1 MVSSIGKRNDMASN
15 PHQHNQL
22 LTLFA
27 AYAKRLDKLYDDFVT
42 RLIATLPLSEDEV
55 WQKLADNP
63 LFLFDDLPYLKARLQ
78 HIFDDYV
85 NKQVL
90 CYKAGITDG
99 VALAFS
105 QDKINLGKY
114 TILQDEAIKAAR
126 NAAVTSFIANRM
138 SRKEGLSLSD
148 KVWNYSQLGKSEVEM
163 GISNVIK
170 DGLKAG
176 TSAEELGRK
185 VRQYLNNPTM
195 MYRRYWVTVAT
206 AGGGKKKVA
215 RWYRRHID
223 EKTGKVTFKDEPL
236 ERVGTGVYRSARMN
250 GYRLMRTEINMS
262 YHKANASRWA
272 NEPFV
277 YGIRIW
283 KSPEHPK
290 PDICDDLEGY
300 YPKQFVFSGWHPA
313 CYLPGTKVLTKQGWK
328 LLQDVEYF
336 DRVLSLNPATREI
349 EYVGVTA
356 RQAYWYNGEVEHFF
370 NRSLDCEVTA
380 DHRMVYLNKSDGKI
394 KYTTAKNY
402 RKGNGAIYR
411 GCEYGGADKPFA
423 TIGNEVITFDLFC
436 EFMGYW
442 LADGSLRHDAE
453 VVVSQMENQPPFAT
467 IRKCLEKMGHRVYY
481 SRGNLSFRDKALCA
495 YLQQFG
501 KSNTKYVPDE
511 IMCASKRQIKIFL
524 DAFVKCDGHEKQPH
538 PFIGSHGNIF
548 IPKSKER
555 TYFTTSPRMCGNLC
569 ELLLKIGHRPSIGVR
584 PPSTVQ
590 KKDGSIIKGNYDC
603 YTISECHAQTATVF
617 DKESYHYDGMVY
629 DLTLAKNHIMYVQY
643 NDTCFWGSNC
653 LCASAPLTLYGDEK
667 RDFYRRLMKGEDM
680 SNFHSVHEITEKNMN
695 PKWKHYIETQHD
707 AILKAGERGKLAYH
721 LRDNQQYWI
730 NQFSK
735 EEQKKMGLLI
745 DPKERIKQIAD
756 ARHAARTPK
765 QAKALT
771 DWWHEHKRKDEIKRI
786 AEARHAR
793 RNDEEVLAIL
803 NVRRNAKT
811 IAQTYK
817 DYRINAD
824 GFNAA
829 VKAFD
834 WARAKKEYDLLAP
847 RLAFEKSIT
856 PDILVDSVMRKKYGD
871 AAVEALYKNTARTMS
886 KYDGLDIKGKI
897 DKYTFE
903 ANWVR
908 QHRSFATVQE
918 VAAFYER
925 EVERLKAIKDFEDVK
940 KQALAFDRQ
949 LTKLKLKPILN
960 GTEQYW
966 DKEVVDKA
974 LKKYD
979 PFKDKLRR
987 LQAVDDFITSVK
999 PKSNVIK
1006 QLWDGIEYAITKNG
1020 LQADIEDT
1028 LTKLESKIAKLKK
1041 KAFGKTV
1048 TLDDL
1053 SKALGTDMPK
1063 TLENLQSLIDSRL
1076 ASASLTADEQT
1087 EFAKKLRTLF
1097 ANSDYCMNVP
1107 RIDRNGDDVIEKI
1120 FNSYFKNQIE
1130 TGTGKGMVDVSSR
1143 KRASQVLFGTDT
1155 TTAQAIDYEKYG
1167 FLADK
1172 DILKQ
1177 AKSGIAGQYWSRGDG
1192 IQVRFKKDKVI
1203 ATFTLEDSLGSGRI
1217 PSLCT
1222 DPKITSGSNYQA
1234 KSIIADK
1241 QITSAIQ
1248 ATHDWASSYIELQY
1262 HGQLTLD
1269 CIESVYIPKDVVGKI
1284 ATTTQ
1289 ELIAKSGAKIY
1300 SEDGGKLIEMIWS
1313 ADDGK
1318 LVNAA
1323 SLSK

>member
-1 MVSSIGKRNDMASN
+1 MASN
-15 PHQHNQL
+15 VNQHNQL
-22 LTLFA
+22 LQLFA
-27 AYAKRLDKLYDDFVT
+27 AYAKRLDKLYDDFVN
-42 RLIATLPLSEDEV
+42 RLIASLPYSEDEEWKRFAV
-55 WQKLADNP
+55 DP
-63 LFLFDDLPYLKARLQ
+63 LFRFDQLPYMSARLQ

-126 NAAVTSFIANRM
+126 NAAVASFIANRM

-163 GISNVIK
+163 GISNVLK

-195 MYRRYWVTVAT
+195 MYRRYWVTVADH
-206 AGGGKKKVA
+206 AGNKKKVA
-215 RWYRRHID
+215 RWYRCHID
-223 EKTGKVTFKDEPL
+223 EKTGKVTFSDEPL
-236 ERVGTGVYRSARMN
+236 EKVGMGVYRSARMN

-277 YGIRIW
+277 RGIRVW
-283 KSPEHPK
+283 KSPEHPR
-290 PDICDDLEGY
+290 PDICDELEGY
-300 YPKQFVFSGWHPA
+300 YPKDFVFEGWHPA
-313 CYLPGTKVLTKQGWK
+313 CYADGTKVLTARGW
-328 LLQDVEYF
+328 LPIQNVTYYDEVC
-336 DRVLSLNPATREI
+336 SLNPKTLNI
-349 EYVGVTA
+349 EYVRITDK
-356 RQAYWYNGEVEHFF
+356 QAYKKNCALLHFKGNGV
-370 NRSLDCEVTA
+370 DCLVTE
-380 DHRMVYLNKSDGKI
+380 DHRMVYVDKSGKI
-394 KYTTAKNY
+394 RYLKAC
-402 RKGNGAIYR
+402 RFRRSKGSFILSM
-411 GCEYGGADKPFA
+411 YGL
-423 TIGNEVITFDLFC
+423 N
-436 EFMGYW
+436 
-442 LADGSLRHDAE
+442 
-453 VVVSQMENQPPFAT
+453 
-467 IRKCLEKMGHRVYY
+467 
-481 SRGNLSFRDKALCA
+481 ALC
-495 YLQQFG
+495 G
-501 KSNTKYVPDE
+501 KFKVVPE
-511 IMCASKRQIKIFL
+511 F
-524 DAFVKCDGHEKQPH
+524 
-538 PFIGSHGNIF
+538 
-548 IPKSKER
+548 
-555 TYFTTSPRMCGNLC
+555 
-569 ELLLKIGHRPSIGVR
+569 
-584 PPSTVQ
+584 
-590 KKDGSIIKGNYDC
+590 
-603 YTISECHAQTATVF
+603 
-617 DKESYHYDGMVY
+617 YDGMVY
-629 DLTLAKNHIMYVQY
+629 DLTLKKNHIMYVQY
-643 NDTCFWGSNC
+643 NGTNFWGSNC
-653 LCASAPLTLYGDEK
+653 MCASAPLTLYGDEK

-680 SNFHSVHEITEKNMN
+680 SNFHSKEEITEENMN
-695 PKWKHYIETQHD
+695 PNWKRYIETNHD
-707 AILKAGERGKLAYH
+707 AIKRAASRGKLAYF
-721 LRDNQQYWI
+721 LRDNKQFWI
-730 NQFSK
+730 NSFTK
-735 EEQKKMGLLI
+735 AEQREMGLLKSI
-745 DPKERIKQIAD
+745 KEIAD
-756 ARHAARTPK
+756 ARHAARTPE
-765 QAKALT
+765 QVKALT
-771 DWWHEHKRKDEIKRI
+771 DWWHEHKRKDEINRI
-786 AEARHAR
+786 AETRHAK

-803 NVRRNAKT
+803 NVRRNHKT

-817 DYRINAD
+817 DYHINAD
-824 GFNAA
+824 AFNAA
-829 VKAFD
+829 VKKID
-834 WARAKKEYDLLAP
+834 WIRAKKEYDLLAP
-847 RLAFEKSIT
+847 RLTFEKSIT
-856 PDILVDSVMRKKYGD
+856 PDILVDSVMRKKYGH

-886 KYDGLDIKGKI
+886 KYDRLDINGKI
-897 DKYTFE
+897 AKYTFE

-908 QHRSFATVQE
+908 THRSFATVQE

-925 EVERLKAIKDFEDVK
+925 EVERLKAIKEFEDVK
-940 KQALAFDRQ
+940 KQALTFDRQ

-979 PFKDKLRR
+979 PFKDELKR
-987 LQAVDDFITSVK
+987 LQAVEDFIASAK
-999 PKSNVIK
+999 PRSNVIK
-1006 QLWDGIEYAITKNG
+1006 QLWDGIEYALTKNG

-1028 LTKLESKIAKLKK
+1028 LTKLESKIEKLKK

-1053 SKALGTDMPK
+1053 SKALGSNMPK
-1063 TLENLQSLIDSRL
+1063 TLGNLQSLIDGKL
-1076 ASASLTADEQT
+1076 ASASLTADEQA

-1107 RIDRNGDDVIEKI
+1107 RIDRNGDNVIEKI

-1130 TGTGKGMVDVSSR
+1130 TGTGKGMVNVSSR
-1143 KRASQVLFGTDT
+1143 KRASKTLFGTNIS
-1155 TTAQAIDYEKYG
+1155 TARAIDYEKYG

-1222 DPKITSGSNYQA
+1222 DPKITSCASYKA

-1262 HGQLTLD
+1262 HGKLTLD
-1269 CIESVYIPKDVVGKI
+1269 CIESVYIPKGVVGKI
-1284 ATTTQ
+1284 DTTTQ
-1289 ELIAKSGAKIY
+1289 KLIAKSGAKIY
-1300 SEDGGKLIEMIWS
+1300 SEDGWKLIEMAWS
-1313 ADDGK
+1313 VTDSK

-1323 SLSK
+1323 SLNR